1 MYPIFAM
8 ENLAVYSS
16 ALAVVVP
23 GIQVMCFFYGQ
34 ELAGDLVPKVFGAVD
49 RSVDLSQ
56 ERFHTEFYDPL
67 ELRVQCATV
76 LGALVLMPVFFFAAL
91 VMNEGVPL
99 SALVKRA
106 VISMFAGTFMA
117 QATFTLFGAPLV
129 MAVWKTLALS
139 MLLGV
144 TAVMPLGCSLGS
156 DIKVWQRVI
165 SQNDLREAAE
175 IQFYIPASF
184 ATVGA
189 WLGAFPIPLD
199 WDRPWQA
206 WPITCTA
213 GAVVG
218 QSLGLLVVAVY
229 FALQPKGRE
238 ASEQALVGNNEGKAT
253 EEPPKQKTK
262 TKTKSKKDD

>member
-1 MYPIFAM
+1 MTPHPPLIH
-8 ENLAVYSS
+8 
-16 ALAVVVP
+16 ALIRHKRALSHP
-23 GIQVMCFFYGQ
+23 TFTHA
-34 ELAGDLVPKVFGAVD
+34 LNRAGDLVPKVFGAVD

-139 MLLGV
+139 MYVSCVYLC
-144 TAVMPLGCSLGS
+144 GCVCLCVC
-156 DIKVWQRVI
+156 I
-165 SQNDLREAAE
+165 
-175 IQFYIPASF
+175 YIYIYIYIY
-184 ATVGA
+184 THTY
-189 WLGAFPIPLD
+189 IYTY
-199 WDRPWQA
+199 
-206 WPITCTA
+206 IYIYIYICMCT
-213 GAVVG
+213 
-218 QSLGLLVVAVY
+218 
-229 FALQPKGRE
+229 
-238 ASEQALVGNNEGKAT
+238 NT
-253 EEPPKQKTK
+253 
-262 TKTKSKKDD
+262 